1 MKITLNHIYLVL
13 FDKTYRAVTSSDFL
27 RTAFP
32 GFERRTTL
40 TAAGET
46 WFGAYYYGLDNYL
59 EFFSDWA
66 GHWQPQAA
74 QGWGGLALSC
84 DEPGGVEQVAR
95 LIQENLG
102 YTPFRTLRK
111 LQDGTNWFHYVSLTG
126 KLEKKNFDA
135 WVMEYHPEIFTQRG
149 LVIGEG
155 GKLTNESY
163 LSKWNQPRKQET
175 GMIPRQPVFRRLISI
190 DLCLSQS
197 DSQKLAD
204 VLCLLGYTK
213 TTREEDTILSDGS
226 SSICLLSQPGPGCY
240 TIRSV
245 KLELSRPSVAP
256 ATFVFAPGSR
266 LTLGEDATAEWTFGF
281 PCP

>member
-1 MKITLNHIYLVL
+1 MNITLNHVYLVL
-13 FDKTYRAVTSSDFL
+13 LDKTYRAVTSSDFL

-46 WFGAYYYGLDNYL
+46 WFGAYYYGVDNYL

-84 DEPGGVEQVAR
+84 DRPGEVDQVAR
-95 LIQENLG
+95 LIEENLG

-111 LQDGTNWFHYVSLTG
+111 LQDGTNWFHYVRLSDR
-126 KLEKKNFDA
+126 LEQDNFDA
-135 WVMEYHPEIFTQRG
+135 WVMAYHPDIFTQRNLLPAEDG
-149 LVIGEG
+149 RLS
-155 GKLTNESY
+155 TESY
-163 LSKWNQPRKQET
+163 LSKWNKPRKQEAGVIT
-175 GMIPRQPVFRRLISI
+175 RQPVFNRIISI
-190 DLCLSQS
+190 DLCLSAS
-197 DSQKLAD
+197 DTQRLVD
-204 VLCLLGYTK
+204 ILTILGYTK
-213 TTREEDTILSDGS
+213 TTRGDDLLLSNENA
-226 SSICLLSQPGPGCY
+226 SICLLSRPGPGCY

-266 LTLGEDATAEWTFGF
+266 LTLYEDATAEWVFGF